1 MLDDEGYRHTLR
13 IYNTYCFSM
22 ASMATQWYLNV
33 ICTLPS
39 FFLSEM
45 AVVYFFFFLL
55 GEDTWENFM
64 DFKYRHVNTDSKVN
78 YVFLSNIASVLNF
91 R

>member
-1 MLDDEGYRHTLR
+1 
-13 IYNTYCFSM
+13 
-22 ASMATQWYLNV
+22 
-33 ICTLPS
+33 
-39 FFLSEM
+39 
-45 AVVYFFFFLL
+45 
-55 GEDTWENFM
+55 M